1 MTTRIVLRRISPFPC
16 ILLLLAFFIAFPCLN
31 DVSAQDR
38 QVYDAVPIRQVIGE
52 IQANSPY
59 RFLYRDALITGKTV
73 SFEAPADGLIAALDK
88 ALRLHKL
95 RLQIDEGRHQIVLS
109 REPTAS
115 MERPTILTGQVIDD
129 QSGARLPFAT
139 ITWKEQD
146 RLRGVAANAAGTFH
160 LRLDDAL
167 GRFDHVVL
175 TASYV
180 GYLPRHIRV
189 DAQNLPAALPIRLV
203 P

>member
-1 MTTRIVLRRISPFPC
+1 MVKGEWLRVNGERFARRIMHHYPLAIHYSPLATSFAC
-16 ILLLLAFFIAFPCLN
+16 TLLLLAFAFPCLN
-31 DVSAQDR
+31 VVNAQDR

-95 RLQIDEGRHQIVLS
+95 RLQVDESRHQIVLS
-109 REPTAS
+109 REQTAS
-115 MERPTILTGQVIDD
+115 IERPTVLTGQVIDD

-139 ITWKEQD
+139 ITWKDQD
-146 RLRGVAANAAGTFH
+146 RLRGVAANAAGAFH
-160 LRLDDAL
+160 LRH
-167 GRFDHVVL
+167 R
-175 TASYV
+175 
-180 GYLPRHIRV
+180 
-189 DAQNLPAALPIRLV
+189 
-203 P
+203 